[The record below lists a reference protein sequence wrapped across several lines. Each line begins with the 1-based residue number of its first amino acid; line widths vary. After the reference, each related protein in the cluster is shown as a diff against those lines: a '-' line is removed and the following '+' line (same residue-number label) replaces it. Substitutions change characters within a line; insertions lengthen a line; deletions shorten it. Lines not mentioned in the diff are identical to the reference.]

1 MIYRIRYRQITK
13 ILVGVVSMAADTVWE
28 QIKTEYITQ
37 GVSPRELA
45 KKYKVSKNTIY
56 QRAKSEDWEGQK
68 VQFRDETGTKIRDS
82 IQNQMVDDAV
92 KLMSAADALLDRV
105 VEIIDLDNPK
115 HMTPSG
121 VKNLAETLLNLKEI
135 KNIRSDEDI
144 EEQRAR
150 IAKLHREAEKDDR
163 SASIT
168 VTLEREMDS
177 YGA

>member
-1 MIYRIRYRQITK
+1 
-13 ILVGVVSMAADTVWE
+13 MAADSVWE

-37 GVSPRELA
+37 GESPRELA

-56 QRAKSEDWEGQK
+56 QRAKVEDWEGQK

-92 KLMSAADALLDRV
+92 KLMSAVDALLDRV

-115 HMTPSG
+115 HMTPAG
-121 VKNLAETLLNLKEI
+121 VKNISETLLNIRTI
-135 KNIRSDEDI
+135 KNIRSEEDI

-150 IAKLHREAEKDDR
+150 IEKLRKEAAKEDNTRT
-163 SASIT
+163 IT
-168 VTLEREMDS
+168 VTMEGDIGT
-177 YGA
+177 YGK